1 MMRDVLLYFS
11 LIHQGDWKKI
21 YTSIAQKE
29 SIDKALL
36 AKFKQQLKYSYI
48 TILDGD
54 YPSSLKQVVYP
65 PYLLYYS
72 GDISL
77 LSQSKKI
84 AVIGSREAS
93 DYGLVMTKSLTT
105 EMVQEGY
112 IVVSGGAKGIDIC
125 AQRTCLEIGGKTI
138 AIVGHGLNHYYPYE
152 NRAILQQI
160 HKHGLVLS
168 EYPPHTLPQ
177 KHHFPARN
185 RLIAG
190 LVDAVVVVEA
200 KVKSGSL
207 ITVKHALDIG
217 KDIYCVPY
225 RANENS
231 ACNELIKQGAIL
243 METWLDYQG

>member
-138 AIVGHGLNHYYPYE
+138 AIVGHGLNHYYP
-152 NRAILQQI
+152 
-160 HKHGLVLS
+160 
-168 EYPPHTLPQ
+168 
-177 KHHFPARN
+177 
-185 RLIAG
+185 
-190 LVDAVVVVEA
+190 
-200 KVKSGSL
+200 
-207 ITVKHALDIG
+207 
-217 KDIYCVPY
+217 
-225 RANENS
+225 
-231 ACNELIKQGAIL
+231 
-243 METWLDYQG
+243 